1 MRQTGERRMTASVIK
16 DPGLAPEGR
25 QKIRWVEQH
34 APVLN
39 ALYAKYLSD
48 GTLKGLSVAVC
59 VPLEAKTA
67 YLTLL
72 LHRAG
77 ARVALA
83 GTAPGYVQDDVA
95 AAIAAEGVTVFSVAD
110 ATAEEFEVNLTRTVE
125 TGPVLL
131 VDDRAE
137 LTRILHTTAK
147 SRIGKVWGASEQT
160 TSGVTKLRN
169 MEREG
174 KLAFPVIAG
183 NDAMCKHLFDN
194 RYGTGQSVFTAILAL
209 TNLFLAGR
217 TVVIAG
223 YGWCGKGLA
232 RRASGLGARVVVCE
246 IDPVRA
252 LEAVADG
259 FAVMPLLDASALGD
273 FFLTS
278 TGTHAV
284 YGRAHFERM
293 KDGAV
298 LANAGGLDTEI
309 DVPALEALAR
319 ATSVVRRQITE
330 YRMADG
336 RRLHLLCGGRLVNL
350 AGGDGHPVEIMDL
363 SFSVQALAIYH
374 LARHRGELAP
384 GVHDLPLQIDQ
395 EIARTK
401 LETLDVAIDALTPE
415 QEEHRR
421 RWQ

>member
-1 MRQTGERRMTASVIK
+1 MSASSSSSVVA
-16 DPGLAPEGR
+16 DFRLAPEGAK
-25 QKIRWVEQH
+25 KIRWVAQH

-39 ALYAKYLSD
+39 AVFDRHLCD
-48 GTLKGLSVAVC
+48 GSLRGVNVAVC

-72 LHRAG
+72 LKRAG
-77 ARVALA
+77 ANVALA

-95 AAIAAEGVTVFSVAD
+95 AAIAEEGVTVFAVAQ
-110 ATAEEFEVNLTRTVE
+110 ASAAEFEEHLIGAIRTN
-125 TGPVLL
+125 PALL

-137 LTRILHTTAK
+137 LTRILSTKETA
-147 SRIGKVWGASEQT
+147 RVAGVWGATEQT
-160 TSGVTKLRN
+160 TSGVTKLKN

-174 KLAFPVIAG
+174 ILRFPVIAG

-209 TNLFLAGR
+209 TNLYLGGK

-232 RRASGLGARVVVCE
+232 RRAAGLQSRVVVCE
-246 IDPVRA
+246 VDPVRA

-259 FAVMPLLDASALGD
+259 FAVMPLAKAAEIGD
-273 FFLTS
+273 FFITS

-284 YGRAHFERM
+284 YGREHFARM

-298 LANAGGLDTEI
+298 LSNAGGLDTEI
-309 DVPALEALAR
+309 DVPALEEMAVEKR
-319 ATSVVRRQITE
+319 EVRRQITE
-330 YRMADG
+330 YRLADG
-336 RRLHLLCGGRLVNL
+336 RRLHLLAEGRLVNI

-363 SFSVQALAIYH
+363 SFTVQALAIHY
-374 LARHRGELAP
+374 LARHRGELPP
-384 GVHDLPLQIDQ
+384 GVHPLPAEIDR
-395 EIARTK
+395 EIAAIK
-401 LETLDVAIDALTPE
+401 LETLGVSIDSLTPE
-415 QEEHRR
+415 QIEMRR

>member
-1 MRQTGERRMTASVIK
+1 MPASIIA
-16 DPGLAPEGR
+16 DPALAPEGR
-25 QKIRWVEQH
+25 RKIAWVAQH

-39 ALYAKYLSD
+39 AVFEKYLND
-48 GTLKGLSVAVC
+48 GTLRGVNVAVC

-67 YLTLL
+67 YLSLL

-77 ARVALA
+77 ANVALA

-95 AAIAAEGVTVFSVAD
+95 AGIAAEGVLVYSVAG
-110 ATAEEFEVNLTRTVE
+110 ASAEEFEEHLTRTVE
-125 TGPVLL
+125 TGPALI

-137 LTRILHTTAK
+137 LTRILHTT
-147 SRIGKVWGASEQT
+147 RPQGRDGVWGASEQT

-174 KLAFPVIAG
+174 RLAYPVIAG

-194 RYGTGQSVFTAILAL
+194 RYGTGQSVFTAMMAL
-209 TNLFLAGR
+209 TNLYFGGR
-217 TVVIAG
+217 MVVLAG

-232 RRASGLGARVVVCE
+232 RRAAGLNARVIVCE
-246 IDPVRA
+246 VDPVRA

-259 FAVMPLLDASALGD
+259 FAVMTLAEAAAVGD
-273 FFLTS
+273 FFVTS

-284 YGRAHFERM
+284 FRREHFERM

-309 DVPALEALAR
+309 DVPALESIAVESR
-319 ATSVVRRQITE
+319 EVRRQVTE

-336 RRLHLLCGGRLVNL
+336 RRLHLLSAGRLVNI

-363 SFSVQALAIYH
+363 SFTVQALAIYH
-374 LARHRGELAP
+374 LARNRGALAP
-384 GVHDLPLQIDQ
+384 GVHDLPPEIDR
-395 EIARTK
+395 EIARIK
-401 LETLDVAIDALTPE
+401 LETLGVSIDRLTPE
-415 QEEHRR
+415 QEEIRR

>member
-1 MRQTGERRMTASVIK
+1 MAVRASIVK
-16 DPGLAPEGR
+16 DPRLAPEGR
-25 QKIRWVEQH
+25 RKIRWVESH
-34 APVLN
+34 SPVLN
-39 ALYAKYLSD
+39 KLYERRLSD
-48 GTLKGLSVAVC
+48 GTLRGLSVAVC

-95 AAIAAEGVTVFSVAD
+95 AAVAEEGVTVFSVGD
-110 ATAEEFEVNLTRTVE
+110 ASPEEFEANLTRAVE
-125 TGPVLL
+125 DDPVLL
-131 VDDRAE
+131 VDDRGE
-137 LTRILHTTAK
+137 LTRIVHTTQA
-147 SRIGKVWGASEQT
+147 SRRAGVWGASEQT
-160 TSGVTKLRN
+160 TSGVTKLKN
-169 MEREG
+169 MAREG
-174 KLAFPVIAG
+174 KLTFPVIAG

-194 RYGTGQSVFTAILAL
+194 RYGTGQSTFTAIMAL

-217 TVVIAG
+217 IVVVAG
-223 YGWCGKGLA
+223 YGWCGRGLA
-232 RRASGLGARVVVCE
+232 RRASGLGSRVVVSE
-246 IDPVRA
+246 VDPVRA
-252 LEAVADG
+252 LEAIADG
-259 FAVMPLLDASALGD
+259 FAVMPLLDAAAQGD
-273 FFLTS
+273 FFVTS

-284 YGRAHFERM
+284 FARPHFERM

-309 DVPALEALAR
+309 DVPALESLAKQK
-319 ATSVVRRQITE
+319 AEVRRQITE

-336 RRLHLLCGGRLVNL
+336 RRLNLLCEGRLVNI

-363 SFSVQALAIYH
+363 SFAVQALAIH
-374 LARHRGELAP
+374 HIARHRGELAP
-384 GVHDLPLQIDQ
+384 GVHDLPAEIDR

-401 LETLDVAIDALTPE
+401 LESLGVAIDALTPD
-415 QEEHRR
+415 QEERRR

>member
-1 MRQTGERRMTASVIK
+1 MVSTATMRSIVK
-16 DPGLAPEGR
+16 DPKLAPEGR
-25 QKIRWVEQH
+25 RKIQWVEKH
-34 APVLN
+34 SPVLN
-39 ALYAKYLSD
+39 ALFEKRLSD
-48 GTLKGLSVAVC
+48 GSLKGLPIAVC

-72 LHRAG
+72 LQRAG
-77 ARVALA
+77 ADVTLA

-95 AAIAAEGVTVFSVAD
+95 AAVAEQGVTVFSVGD
-110 ATAEEFEVNLTRTVE
+110 ASAEEFEANLTRSVCHD
-125 TGPVLL
+125 PVLL

-137 LTRILHTTAK
+137 LTRILHTTEVG
-147 SRIGKVWGASEQT
+147 RRDRVWGASEQT

-169 MEREG
+169 MHREG
-174 KLAFPVIAG
+174 KLKFPVIAG
-183 NDAMCKHLFDN
+183 NDAMCKHFFDN
-194 RYGTGQSVFTAILAL
+194 RYGTGQSVFTALTAL

-232 RRASGLGARVVVCE
+232 RRGSGLGARVVVCE
-246 IDPVRA
+246 VDPVRA

-259 FAVMPLLDASALGD
+259 FSVMPLTEAASVGD

-284 YGRAHFERM
+284 YGREHFERM
-293 KDGAV
+293 KDGAI

-309 DVPALEALAR
+309 DVPALEAMSREKAE
-319 ATSVVRRQITE
+319 VRRHITE
-330 YRMADG
+330 YRLAGG
-336 RRLHLLCGGRLVNL
+336 RRLHLMCEGRLINI

-363 SFSVQALAIYH
+363 SFAVQALAIHH
-374 LARHRGELAP
+374 LARRRGELEP
-384 GVHDLPLQIDQ
+384 GVHDLPDEIDR

-401 LETLDVAIDALTPE
+401 LETLGVAIDTLTPE
-415 QEEHRR
+415 QRERR
-421 RWQ
+421 LRWM

>member
-1 MRQTGERRMTASVIK
+1 MVSVSTMRSIVK
-16 DPGLAPEGR
+16 DPKLAPEGLR
-25 QKIRWVEQH
+25 KIRWVESH
-34 APVLN
+34 SPVLN
-39 ALYAKYLSD
+39 ALFEKRLND
-48 GTLKGLSVAVC
+48 GALKGLPIAVC

-67 YLTLL
+67 YLTILL
-72 LHRAG
+72 RRAG
-77 ARVALA
+77 ADVTLA

-95 AAIAAEGVTVFSVAD
+95 AAVAEEGVTVFSVGD
-110 ATAEEFEVNLTRTVE
+110 ASAEEFEANLTRSV
-125 TGPVLL
+125 GHDPVLL

-137 LTRILHTTAK
+137 LTRILHTTEAA
-147 SRIGKVWGASEQT
+147 RRGHVWGASEQT

-174 KLAFPVIAG
+174 KLKFPVIAG
-183 NDAMCKHLFDN
+183 NDAMCKHFFDN
-194 RYGTGQSVFTAILAL
+194 RYGTGQSVFTALTAL

-217 TVVIAG
+217 CVVIAG

-232 RRASGLGARVVVCE
+232 RRALGLGSRVVVCE
-246 IDPVRA
+246 VDPVRA
-252 LEAVADG
+252 LEAVSDG
-259 FAVMPLLDASALGD
+259 FAVMPLTDAAEIGD

-284 YGRAHFERM
+284 YGREHFERM

-319 ATSVVRRQITE
+319 EKVEARRQITE
-330 YRMADG
+330 YRLRNG
-336 RRLHLLCGGRLVNL
+336 RRLHLLCEGRLVNI

-363 SFSVQALAIYH
+363 SFAVQALAVHH
-374 LARHRGELAP
+374 LARHRGELPA
-384 GVHDLPLQIDQ
+384 GVHDLPEEIDR

-401 LETLDVAIDALTPE
+401 LETLGVAIDSLTPE
-415 QEEHRR
+415 QEERRR
-421 RWQ
+421 RWM

>member
-1 MRQTGERRMTASVIK
+1 MPASIVA
-16 DPGLAPEGR
+16 DPALAPEGR
-25 QKIRWVEQH
+25 RKIAWVAQH

-39 ALYAKYLSD
+39 AVFERYLND
-48 GTLKGLSVAVC
+48 GTLRGVNVAVC

-67 YLTLL
+67 YLSLL

-77 ARVALA
+77 ANVALA

-95 AAIAAEGVTVFSVAD
+95 AGIAAEGVLVYSVAS
-110 ATAEEFEVNLTRTVE
+110 ASAEEFEDHLTRTVA
-125 TGPVLL
+125 TGPALI

-137 LTRILHTTAK
+137 LTRILHTT
-147 SRIGKVWGASEQT
+147 RPEGRGGVWGASEQT

-174 KLAFPVIAG
+174 RLAYPVIAG

-194 RYGTGQSVFTAILAL
+194 RYGTGQSVFTAMMAL
-209 TNLFLAGR
+209 TNLYFGGR
-217 TVVIAG
+217 TVVLAG

-232 RRASGLGARVVVCE
+232 RRAAGLNARVVVCE

-259 FAVMPLLDASALGD
+259 FAVMTLAEAAAAGD
-273 FFLTS
+273 FFITS

-284 YGRAHFERM
+284 LRREHFERM
-293 KDGAV
+293 KDGTV

-309 DVPALEALAR
+309 DVPALEAMTGEPR
-319 ATSVVRRQITE
+319 EVRRQVTE
-330 YRMADG
+330 YRMPDG
-336 RRLHLLCGGRLVNL
+336 RRLHLLSAGRLVNI

-363 SFSVQALAIYH
+363 SFTVQALAIYY
-374 LARHRGELAP
+374 LARNRGALAP
-384 GVHDLPLQIDQ
+384 GVHDLPPEIDR
-395 EIARTK
+395 EIARIK
-401 LETLDVAIDALTPE
+401 LET
-415 QEEHRR
+415 
-421 RWQ
+421 

>member
-1 MRQTGERRMTASVIK
+1 MTALSSIVA
-16 DPGLAPEGR
+16 DPALAPEGAR
-25 QKIRWVEQH
+25 KIRWVEQH
-34 APVLN
+34 APVLSL
-39 ALYAKYLSD
+39 AFERFLSD
-48 GTLKGLSVAVC
+48 GTLSGVNVAVC

-77 ARVALA
+77 ASVALA

-95 AAIAAEGVTVFSVAD
+95 AAIAREGVTVFAVAG
-110 ATAEEFEVNLTRTVE
+110 ASAEEFEEHLTRTVR
-125 TGPVLL
+125 TDPSLL

-137 LTRILHTTAK
+137 LTRILHTKET
-147 SRIGKVWGASEQT
+147 SRLPKVWGASEQT
-160 TSGVTKLRN
+160 TSGVTKLVN

-174 KLAFPVIAG
+174 ILRFPVIAG

-209 TNLFLAGR
+209 TNLYLGGR

-232 RRASGLGARVVVCE
+232 QRAAGLQARVVVCE
-246 IDPVRA
+246 VDPVRA
-252 LEAVADG
+252 LEAVVDG
-259 FAVMPLLDASALGD
+259 FTVMPLERAAEVGD
-273 FFLTS
+273 FFVTS

-284 YGRAHFERM
+284 YRREHFERM

-309 DVPALEALAR
+309 DVPALDAMAIGKREA
-319 ATSVVRRQITE
+319 RRQITE
-330 YRMADG
+330 YRLADG
-336 RRLHLLCGGRLVNL
+336 RRLHLLAEGKLVNI

-363 SFSVQALAIYH
+363 SFTVQALAIHY
-374 LARHRGELAP
+374 LGRRRGELPA
-384 GVHDLPLQIDQ
+384 GVHPLPAEIDR
-395 EIARTK
+395 EIARMK
-401 LETLDVAIDALTPE
+401 LETLGVSIDALTRE
-415 QEEHRR
+415 QEEIRR

>member
-1 MRQTGERRMTASVIK
+1 MTSSIIK
-16 DPGLAPEGR
+16 DPKLAPEGHA
-25 QKIRWVEQH
+25 KIRWVEQH

-39 ALYAKYLSD
+39 EISKKYLSD
-48 GTLKGLSVAVC
+48 GTLRGLSIAVC

-77 ARVALA
+77 AHVSLA

-95 AAIAAEGVTVFSVAD
+95 AAIAEEGVTVFSVGD
-110 ATAEEFEVNLTRTVE
+110 ASAEEFEANLVRTVE
-125 TGPVLL
+125 ADPVLL

-137 LTRILHTTAK
+137 LTRILHTK
-147 SRIGKVWGASEQT
+147 QKQRLGGVWGASEQT

-174 KLAFPVIAG
+174 KLTFPVIAG

-194 RYGTGQSVFTAILAL
+194 RYGTGQSVFTAIMAL

-217 TVVIAG
+217 TIVVAG

-232 RRASGLGARVVVCE
+232 RRAVGLGARVMVSEV
-246 IDPVRA
+246 DPVRA

-259 FAVMPLLDASALGD
+259 FTVLPLLEAAASGD
-273 FFLTS
+273 FFITS

-284 YGRAHFERM
+284 YQREHFERM

-309 DVPALEALAR
+309 DVPALEALAGR
-319 ATSVVRRQITE
+319 GIEARRQITE
-330 YRMADG
+330 YKMPDG
-336 RRLHLLCGGRLVNL
+336 RRLHLLCGGRLVNI

-363 SFSVQALAIYH
+363 SFAVQALAIHH
-374 LARHRGELAP
+374 LARHRGELSP
-384 GVHDLPLQIDQ
+384 GVHSLPVSIDR
-395 EIARTK
+395 EIASIK
-401 LETLDVAIDALTPE
+401 LQTLGVSIDSLTPQ

>member
-1 MRQTGERRMTASVIK
+1 MSATSSIVA
-16 DPGLAPEGR
+16 DFALAPEGAR
-25 QKIRWVEQH
+25 KIRWVAQH

-39 ALYAKYLSD
+39 AVFDRRLCDGSLS
-48 GTLKGLSVAVC
+48 GVNVAVC

-72 LHRAG
+72 LKRAG
-77 ARVALA
+77 ANVALA

-95 AAIAAEGVTVFSVAD
+95 AAIAQEGVIVFAD
-110 ATAEEFEVNLTRTVE
+110 ARASAEQFEEYLIGTIRTD
-125 TGPVLL
+125 PALL
-131 VDDRAE
+131 VDDRGE
-137 LTRILHTTAK
+137 LTRILHTRETG
-147 SRIGKVWGASEQT
+147 RLPNVWGATEQT

-174 KLAFPVIAG
+174 ILTYPIIAG

-209 TNLFLAGR
+209 TNMYVGGR

-232 RRASGLGARVVVCE
+232 RRAAGLQSRVVVCE

-252 LEAVADG
+252 LEAVTDG
-259 FAVMPLLDASALGD
+259 FAVMPLAEAAEIGD
-273 FFLTS
+273 FFITS
-278 TGTHAV
+278 TGTHGVFHA
-284 YGRAHFERM
+284 AHFERM

-309 DVPALEALAR
+309 DVPALAAMATGVHEAR
-319 ATSVVRRQITE
+319 GGITE
-330 YRMADG
+330 YRLPDG
-336 RRLHLLCGGRLVNL
+336 RRLHLLAEGKLVNI

-363 SFSVQALAIYH
+363 SFTVQALAIHY
-374 LARHRGELAP
+374 LARHHEELAP
-384 GVHDLPLQIDQ
+384 GVHPLPERIDR
-395 EIARTK
+395 EIAAIK
-401 LETLDVAIDALTPE
+401 LETLGVSIDSMTPE
-415 QEEHRR
+415 QIEIRR

>member
-1 MRQTGERRMTASVIK
+1 MTTMTASIIK
-16 DPGLAPEGR
+16 DPKLAPEGA

-39 ALYAKYLSD
+39 AIFTKYLGD
-48 GTLKGLSVAVC
+48 GTLKDLSIAVC

-72 LHRAG
+72 LRRAG
-77 ARVALA
+77 ADVALA

-95 AAIAAEGVTVFSVAD
+95 AAIAEEGVTVFSVAD
-110 ATAEEFEVNLTRTVE
+110 ASAAEFEAHLTRTVQRD
-125 TGPVLL
+125 PALL
-131 VDDRAE
+131 IDDRAE
-137 LTRILHTTAK
+137 LTRILHTKEKA
-147 SRIGKVWGASEQT
+147 RIGGVWGASEQT

-174 KLAFPVIAG
+174 ELAFPVIAG

-194 RYGTGQSVFTAILAL
+194 RYGTGQSVFTALLAL

-217 TVVIAG
+217 TVVVAG

-259 FAVMPLLDASALGD
+259 FAVMPLVEAAAVGD

-284 YGRAHFERM
+284 YSRAHFECM

-309 DVPALEALAR
+309 DVPALEAMAR
-319 ATSVVRRQITE
+319 ESRVARRHITE

-336 RRLHLLCGGRLVNL
+336 RRLDLLCGGRLVNL

-374 LARHRGELAP
+374 LARHRGKLPP
-384 GVHDLPLQIDQ
+384 GVHDLPLEIDC
-395 EIARTK
+395 EIARIK
-401 LETLDVAIDALTPE
+401 LETLGVAIDSLTPE
-415 QEEHRR
+415 QEERRR

>member
-1 MRQTGERRMTASVIK
+1 MSAFSSVVA
-16 DPGLAPEGR
+16 DFGLAPEGDR
-25 QKIRWVEQH
+25 KIRWVAQH

-39 ALYAKYLSD
+39 AAFERRLSD
-48 GTLKGLSVAVC
+48 GALRGVNVAVC

-72 LHRAG
+72 LKRAG
-77 ARVALA
+77 ANVALA

-95 AAIAAEGVTVFSVAD
+95 AAIAQEGVIVFAVAG
-110 ATAEEFEVNLTRTVE
+110 ASAEEFEEHLIGTVRTD
-125 TGPVLL
+125 PALL
-131 VDDRAE
+131 VDDRGE
-137 LTRILHTTAK
+137 LTRILHTK
-147 SRIGKVWGASEQT
+147 ESGRIGNVWGATEQT

-169 MEREG
+169 MERDG
-174 KLAFPVIAG
+174 ILRYPVIAG
-183 NDAMCKHLFDN
+183 NDALCKHLFDN

-209 TNLFLAGR
+209 TNLYLGGK

-232 RRASGLGARVVVCE
+232 RRAAGLQARVVACE
-246 IDPVRA
+246 VDPVRA

-259 FAVMPLLDASALGD
+259 FAVMPLADAAAVGD
-273 FFLTS
+273 FFVTS

-284 YGRAHFERM
+284 FGREHFERM

-309 DVPALEALAR
+309 DVPALEAMAKDVR
-319 ATSVVRRQITE
+319 EARRQVTE
-330 YRMADG
+330 YRLPDG
-336 RRLHLLCGGRLVNL
+336 RRLHLLAEGRLVNI

-363 SFSVQALAIYH
+363 SFTVQALAIHY
-374 LARHRGELAP
+374 LARHRGELPP
-384 GVHDLPLQIDQ
+384 GVHPLPPEIDR
-395 EIARTK
+395 EIAATK
-401 LETLDVAIDALTPE
+401 LETLGIAIDSLTPE
-415 QEEHRR
+415 QEEMRR

>member
-1 MRQTGERRMTASVIK
+1 MRASIIK
-16 DPGLAPEGR
+16 DPKLAPEGLS
-25 QKIRWVEQH
+25 KIRWVEQH

-39 ALYAKYLSD
+39 EIYRKYLGD
-48 GTLKGLSVAVC
+48 GTLSGLSIAVC

-95 AAIAAEGVTVFSVAD
+95 AAVAQQGVTVFSVGD
-110 ATAEEFEVNLTRTVE
+110 ASAEEFETNLTHSVE
-125 TGPVLL
+125 DDPVLL

-137 LTRILHTTAK
+137 LTRILHTK
-147 SRIGKVWGASEQT
+147 RPQSVPKVWGASEQT

-169 MEREG
+169 MAREG
-174 KLAFPVIAG
+174 KLLFPVIAG

-194 RYGTGQSVFTAILAL
+194 RYGTGQSVFTAITSL

-217 TVVIAG
+217 AVVIAG
-223 YGWCGKGLA
+223 YGWCGRGLA
-232 RRASGLGARVVVCE
+232 RRASGLGARVIVCE

-252 LEAVADG
+252 LEAIADG
-259 FAVMPLLDASALGD
+259 FTVMPLADAAAAGD
-273 FFLTS
+273 FFITS
-278 TGTHAV
+278 TGTHGV
-284 YGRAHFERM
+284 YQASHFEKM

-309 DVPALEALAR
+309 DVPALERLAR
-319 ATSVVRRQITE
+319 EKVEARRQITE
-330 YRMADG
+330 YRMGDG
-336 RRLHLLCGGRLVNL
+336 RRLHLLCGGRLVNI

-384 GVHDLPLQIDQ
+384 GVHDLPVEIDR
-395 EIARTK
+395 EIASIK
-401 LETLDVAIDALTPE
+401 LETLGVGIDRLSAE

-421 RWQ
+421 RWH